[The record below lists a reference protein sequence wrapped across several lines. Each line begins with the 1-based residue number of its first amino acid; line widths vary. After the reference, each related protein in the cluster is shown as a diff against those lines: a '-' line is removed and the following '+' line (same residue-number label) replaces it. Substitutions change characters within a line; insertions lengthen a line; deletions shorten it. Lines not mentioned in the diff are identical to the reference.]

1 MKPWKVILATLVI
14 FGAGVMTGA
23 LAVRIAAQT
32 KQRVA
37 AQPGHGPKQKAVKPV
52 QKSDF
57 LGRLEREL
65 ALTAEQRTQVEKALG
80 ESHKRTKALWEPLQ
94 PQFQAEVGRVEG
106 EIRECLKPEQ
116 LAKFEQL
123 IKPRVAAKTDATG
136 EEPRG
141 KTSKPLRPPTLKP
154 PMIPAPGGDKKGG
167 GTNGPAKADAPPEAA
182 TPSPAAAPQP

>member
-32 KQRVA
+32 KQRSPSQA
-37 AQPGHGPKQKAVKPV
+37 AHGSKARPPKPV

-57 LGRLEREL
+57 LQRLEREL
-65 ALTAEQRTQVEKALG
+65 ALTSEQRTQVEKALA

-94 PQFQAEVGRVEG
+94 PQFQAEVDRVEG

-123 IKPRVAAKTDATG
+123 IKPRALLKHDETG
-136 EEPRG
+136 EERRG
-141 KTSKPLRPPTLKP
+141 KDPKPLRPPTLKP
-154 PMIPAPGGDKKGG
+154 PMIPAPAGDKKVG
-167 GTNGPAKADAPPEAA
+167 GTNGPSKGSVPPPPA
-182 TPSPAAAPQP
+182 TPTPTASPQP